1 MAKTAAA
8 RYSQLER
15 LRYPYLS
22 RGRAAAKLTIPT
34 LLPPEG
40 HTGDASL
47 PTPFQGIGARGVNN
61 LASKLLLALFPP
73 NAPMFRLLIDDF
85 TLEELTQKEGMRGMV
100 EEALGKI
107 ERAVMAQIEGSAIRV
122 TAFEALK
129 QLIIAGNV
137 LLYLPPGGGMRAF
150 RLDRYVVKRDPM
162 GNVLE
167 IIVKETVAPDT
178 LTADFISKLSGR
190 SLERFNNAR
199 SADKTLDLYTHIK
212 LRGNKWEIYQ
222 EVEGVKVPGTEGSY
236 PKDKSAWIP
245 LRFTKIDG
253 EDYGRGY
260 VEEYYGDLNS
270 LEVLTKAIVQGSA
283 AAAKI
288 LILVNPNGT
297 TNKRSVV
304 AAKNGDVLSGNAQD
318 VTFLQLDKYAD
329 FRIAKETMVE
339 ISQRLS
345 MAFLLNSAI
354 QRGGERVTAEEI
366 RFMAGELE
374 DALGGV
380 YSILSQE
387 FQLPLVSRIMFQL
400 ERDRKLPVLPPKIV
414 RPAITTGLEAL
425 GRGHDLAKLDALLQ
439 RLSPLGPEAIAEY
452 LNVGDYITRVTTAS
466 GMDAKGLVRSE
477 EEVAA
482 IRQQKQVTAMGQQFT
497 PEMAGAMRDVVNN
510 ATKPTKQG

>member
-15 LRYPYLS
+15 LRQPFLS
-22 RGRAAAKLTIPT
+22 RGRAAAKLTIPA
-34 LLPPEG
+34 LLPPQG
-40 HTGDASL
+40 HNGDASL
-47 PTPFQGIGARGVNN
+47 PTPFQGIGARGLNN

-73 NAPMFRLLIDDF
+73 NSPMFRLLIDDF
-85 TLEELTQKEGMRGMV
+85 TLEELTQQEGMRGLV

-107 ERAVMAQIEGSAIRV
+107 ERAVMTHIESKALRV
-122 TAFEALK
+122 TVFEALK
-129 QLIIAGNV
+129 QLIVAGNV
-137 LLYLPPGGGMRAF
+137 LLFLAPNGGMRAF
-150 RLDRYVVKRDPM
+150 RLDRYVVKRDAM

-167 IIVKETVAPDT
+167 IVVKETVAPDT
-178 LTADFISKLSGR
+178 LTDDFVKKLSGR
-190 SLERFNNAR
+190 SLERYNNAR
-199 SADKTLDLYTHIK
+199 SADKSLDLYTHVI
-212 LRGNKWEIYQ
+212 LRGKVWEIYQ

-297 TNKRSVV
+297 TPKKSVV
-304 AAKNGDVLSGNAQD
+304 TAKNGDVISGNAQD

-339 ISQRLS
+339 ITQRLS

-387 FQLPLVSRIMFQL
+387 FQLPMVTRIMFQL
-400 ERDRKLPVLPPKIV
+400 EREGKLPALPTNTV
-414 RPAITTGLEAL
+414 RPAITTGMEAL

-477 EEVAA
+477 EEVAQM
-482 IRQQKQVTAMGQQFT
+482 RQQKMMAQMGQPFQQ
-497 PEMAGAMRDVVNN
+497 EMAGAMRDVVNN
-510 ATKPTKQG
+510 ATQPSQG

>member
-15 LRYPYLS
+15 LRQPFLS
-22 RGRAAAKLTIPT
+22 RARSAAKLTIPT

-40 HTGDASL
+40 HNGDATL

-73 NAPMFRLLIDDF
+73 NSPIFRLLIDDF
-85 TLEELTQKEGMRGMV
+85 TIEEITKQAGMKAIV
-100 EEALGKI
+100 EEALGKV
-107 ERAVMAQIEGSAIRV
+107 ERAVMTQIEGAAIRV

-129 QLIIAGNV
+129 LLIVSGNV
-137 LLYLPPGGGMRAF
+137 LLYLPPEGGMRAF
-150 RLDRYVVKRDPM
+150 RLDRFVVKRDPM

-167 IIVKETVAPDT
+167 HITKETVAPDT
-178 LTADFISKLSGR
+178 LPPQFIAKLSPNAR
-190 SLERFNNAR
+190 QKYNNAL
-199 SADKTLDLYTHIK
+199 SADKTLDLYTHVK
-212 LRGNKWEIYQ
+212 LVNGKWRVYQ

-236 PKDKSAWIP
+236 PKGKSAWIP

-260 VEEYYGDLNS
+260 VEEYYGDLRS
-270 LEVLTKAIVQGSA
+270 LETLTKAIVEGSA

-288 LILVNPNGT
+288 LILVKPNGT
-297 TNKRSVV
+297 TNKKVIAEAPNGAVRS
-304 AAKNGDVLSGNAQD
+304 GDAND

-329 FRIAKETMVE
+329 FRIAKETMSE
-339 ISQRLS
+339 ISQRLA

-354 QRGGERVTAEEI
+354 QRAGERVTAEEI
-366 RFMAGELE
+366 RYMAGELE

-387 FQLPLVSRIMFQL
+387 FQLPLVSRIMFSL
-400 ERDRKLPVLPPKIV
+400 ERAGKLPPLPEKVV

-425 GRGHDLAKLDALLQ
+425 GRGHDQMKLDSLLQ
-439 RLSPLGPEAIAEY
+439 RLAPLGPEAITEY
-452 LNVGDYITRVTTAS
+452 LNVGDYIKRTATAI
-466 GMDAKGLVRSE
+466 GIEATGLVRSE
-477 EEVAA
+477 AEVQQM
-482 IRQQKQVTAMGQQFT
+482 RQEKQMAAMGQQFV
-497 PEMAGAMRDVVNN
+497 PEMAGALRDQL
-510 ATKPTKQG
+510 KPEPQG